1 MRRCVVFGLALALGF
16 LVRAAT
22 DAIVLEGD
30 YPNHLQDVWIA
41 DGTIWWAHTDWLI
54 KTDLSGHIIAQAQVG
69 GHHAGLEIR
78 NGRLYTAV
86 CAWNGEP
93 RGETDATCHLWI
105 GEYDAD
111 TLACVE
117 MHQIDVNDRAGSLC
131 ILDDGSFLVGCLRH
145 PALAPTEVK
154 FHHLDASYNLIK
166 THVVDVGQNVTLGI
180 ETIHRDGEAIY
191 LFMGGPT
198 VRLDARTL
206 EVMGKFKNLG
216 GDRGFM
222 RDGDLAWFGQS
233 TQRASDKRYESKLV
247 RKAIAW
253 TYLFAPG
260 TEVPRAFARSLDDLT
275 VPLEDGTRQT
285 LNAAVA
291 FDAWSGGVVPSE
303 SDRAAAFAAWGD
315 YAGWR
320 TELVASFD
328 RAIEAN
334 SLAICLC
341 PAKAEVWTMRP
352 LAQTVGSGEKVT
364 LPLAE
369 DAVSFRRFA
378 SDLSG
383 IGCGVRNLSEA
394 NVGAAVTLELRLR
407 ETCSGE
413 TKTLARRDFR
423 LYGGRTKPW
432 FDGRIPNCESWPA
445 DAALAL
451 GGAWQAGSFPLAEVA
466 SRAAAGGLEMS
477 GEGTLDF
484 DLAEPK
490 TLGAEITTATVNFEL
505 EFAPSFVNDLPTVA
519 ADWKGGVLIALDGSD
534 IAYYGLAKVGAGNAW
549 VKLDGR
555 PPVFNGGPVHV
566 QMTVRTATDGRA
578 TVSYVIDGEAH
589 TYGGQTEIELVVP
602 SSLGGVSVNGRGRIL
617 SLDGSYEKTKTG
629 LSVFAW

>member
-111 TLACVE
+111 TLERVE
-117 MHQIDVNDRAGSLC
+117 MHKIDVNDRAGSLC

-154 FHHLDASYNLIK
+154 FHHLDASCNLIR

-222 RDGDLAWFGQS
+222 RDGDSAWFGQS
-233 TQRASDKRYESKLV
+233 SQRASDNRYESKLV

-260 TEVPRAFARSLDDLT
+260 TEAPRAFARILDDPA
-275 VPLEDGTRQT
+275 VPVEDGARQT

-291 FDAWSGGVVPSE
+291 FDAWPGGVVPSE
-303 SDRAAAFAAWGD
+303 ADRVAAFAAWGD

-328 RAIEAN
+328 RTIEAN
-334 SLAICLC
+334 SLAIYLH
-341 PAKAEVWTMRP
+341 PAAAEVWTAHP
-352 LAQTVGSGEKVT
+352 LTRTVGAGEKVT
-364 LPLAE
+364 LALAA

-383 IGCGVRNLSEA
+383 VGCGVCNLSETS
-394 NVGAAVTLELRLR
+394 VGAAVTLELRLR

-413 TKTLARRDFR
+413 TITLARRDFR
-423 LYGGRTKPW
+423 LSGGRTKPW
-432 FDGRIPNCESWPA
+432 FDGRISNCESWPA

-451 GGAWQAGSFPLAEVA
+451 GGAWRADAIPLADVA
-466 SRAAAGGLEMS
+466 SRAPAGGLDLS
-477 GEGTLDF
+477 GRGPLDF
-484 DLAEPK
+484 DLTEHK
-490 TLGAEITTATVNFEL
+490 SLGADITTATVNFEL

-519 ADWKGGVLIALDGSD
+519 ADWKGGVLIALDGTD
-534 IAYYGLAKVGAGNAW
+534 IGYYGLAKVGGRNAW
-549 VKLDGR
+549 VKLEGR

-566 QMTVRTATDGRA
+566 QMTLRTATDGRMTIA
-578 TVSYVIDGEAH
+578 YLIDGETYA
-589 TYGGQTEIELVVP
+589 YGGQTEIDLVVP
-602 SSLGGVSVNGRGRIL
+602 SSLGGVSFNGRGRVL
-617 SLDGSYEKTKTG
+617 SLDGSYEKAKTG
-629 LSVFAW
+629 LSVFVW